1 MRASFARQKKELP
14 FMDNISYGFELAKKN
29 FRRGQGAWL
38 ILTVCLCAACAFC
51 GCGKESAVR
60 HSLADTAMGTL
71 VNLTFYSGDLSEEE
85 LRELEDSL
93 LEEIRGKER
102 ELLSWREETSEV
114 FRVQQEMG
122 PGGAFVSEELFELLR
137 ECRKVEEDSDGAF
150 SPALGALTRLWNM
163 DGQALLPSEETRV
176 PSEEEIRAALG
187 HCGPDHMK
195 LTEGRLFLEE
205 GTFLDLGAVGKGYML
220 DRIRKELSE
229 KASASGKSLWGVAS
243 LGGSVL
249 TYGEKP
255 DGTPW
260 KVAVADPE
268 EPGETIGYLE
278 LKGSWCVS
286 TSGDYERF
294 FEKDGVRYHHILD
307 PSTGYPAKSGLRSV
321 TILSESGF
329 LSDAL
334 STACFVLGQER
345 GTKLAEKY
353 GAGIL
358 TVDEGGEISC
368 NEKMEGVF
376 RLWRQDE

>member
-1 MRASFARQKKELP
+1 MHISFARQKKELP
-14 FMDNISYGFELAKKN
+14 FMDNIPHGFDLAKKK
-29 FRRGQGAWL
+29 FGKGSGFWL
-38 ILTVCLCAACAFC
+38 ILTVCLCAVCAFC

-71 VNLTFYSGDLSEEE
+71 VNMTFYSENLPEEE
-85 LRELEDSL
+85 LKELEDSL
-93 LEEIRGKER
+93 LAEIRGKER
-102 ELLSWREETSEV
+102 DLLSWREESSEV
-114 FRVQQEMG
+114 FRVQQEMEPAG
-122 PGGAFVSEELFELLR
+122 VSISEELFELLR
-137 ECRKVEEDSDGAF
+137 ECREVEEDSDGAF
-150 SPALGALTRLWNM
+150 TPALGALTRLWNM

-220 DRIRKELSE
+220 DRIREELSE
-229 KASASGKSLWGVAS
+229 KASASGKSLWGVVS

-268 EPGETIGYLE
+268 DPGETIGCLE
-278 LKGSWCVS
+278 LEGNWCVS

-307 PSTGYPAKSGLRSV
+307 PSTGYPAESGLRSV
-321 TILSESGF
+321 TILSESGL

-358 TVDEGGEISC
+358 TVDERGEICC
-368 NEKMEGVF
+368 NPKMETVF
-376 RLWRQDE
+376 CGEEP